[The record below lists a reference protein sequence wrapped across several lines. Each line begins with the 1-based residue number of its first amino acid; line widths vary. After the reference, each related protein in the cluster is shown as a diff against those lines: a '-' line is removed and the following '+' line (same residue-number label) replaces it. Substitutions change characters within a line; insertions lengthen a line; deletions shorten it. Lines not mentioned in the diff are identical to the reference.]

1 MVFKSAPVL
10 TVGNLSHLIDGGDMG
25 NPSSPLSLKV
35 AASLLRGSYVAL
47 VLVGVFSMVASLST
61 DLMLVFVPQMREE
74 S

>member
-10 TVGNLSHLIDGGDMG
+10 TVGNFSHLIDGGDMG
-25 NPSSPLSLKV
+25 NPFFPLSLKV
-35 AASLLRGSYVAL
+35 ATSFLSGSYVAL